1 MGPQFVRVEL
11 CTGRRGIHV
20 GTPFA
25 GEIQRVPMSVS
36 TFRRVV
42 DALGDAGDTILT
54 LDGLGDPML
63 HPRFDDFARMAIDAG
78 IRAVR
83 IRTDLSVDADLIDRL
98 LATPIA
104 AVEVDLDA
112 ESRGVYER
120 VHGVD
125 MFDQVRSNLERLLA
139 SRRTLGAAGMER
151 DRRFGVPWVV
161 PRIERREETIAEIP
175 EFFERWRRRL
185 GVAVIDGA
193 PLWPN
198 HFGLDPDGLIPTRPP
213 DRHRR
218 LVAATRMTIL
228 SDGSVPGDERDLTGV
243 DTIGRVQ
250 DQPLKRLWRVV
261 AARRHDAVER
271 SNEHA
276 SSTL

>member
-1 MGPQFVRVEL
+1 
-11 CTGRRGIHV
+11 
-20 GTPFA
+20 
-25 GEIQRVPMSVS
+25 
-36 TFRRVV
+36 
-42 DALGDAGDTILT
+42 
-54 LDGLGDPML
+54 
-63 HPRFDDFARMAIDAG
+63 
-78 IRAVR
+78 
-83 IRTDLSVDADLIDRL
+83 
-98 LATPIA
+98 
-104 AVEVDLDA
+104 
-112 ESRGVYER
+112 
-120 VHGVD
+120 
-125 MFDQVRSNLERLLA
+125 
-139 SRRTLGAAGMER
+139 MER

-198 HFGLDPDGLIPTRPP
+198 HFGIDPDGLIPTRPP